1 MVLLISVL
9 IPVRGDAPFLSQAI
23 KSLSESTLKPSEV
36 LIIDDGISENQLN
49 KVKNSDFNLNLKVI
63 KNKGVGLVSALNT
76 GLNQANN
83 ELIARLDSD
92 DMVYKNRLEL
102 QYNFLNSSPEV
113 LVVGSQV
120 TYIDESNKVLG
131 NSTYPSGN
139 INSDERFN
147 NSCLVAHP
155 SVMYRKSSI
164 SKVGGYR
171 EIAKIGSISLCEDF
185 DLWKRIAKQGQL
197 VNMKDELTFYRQH
210 SGQLSNKFRYAQE
223 LATMFVKS
231 EGFDKHNIKL
241 DISESGYI
249 NSKIQINQSI
259 SELSKIDIY
268 KFLIYSKIIQNN
280 ISSQKLRSVMG
291 LITIKFLNIFVK

>member
-1 MVLLISVL
+1 MVFLISVL

-49 KVKNSDFNLNLKVI
+49 ELKNLNFNLNLKVI

-76 GLNQANN
+76 GLGLANS

-120 TYIDESNKVLG
+120 TYIDEDNKVLG
-131 NSTYPSGN
+131 NSAYPPGN
-139 INSDERFN
+139 INSDARFN

-171 EIAKIGSISLCEDF
+171 EIAKIGTTSLCEDF
-185 DLWKRIAKQGQL
+185 DLWKRVAKQGDL
-197 VNMKDELTFYRQH
+197 VNLQH
-210 SGQLSNKFRYAQE
+210 YTLKVTPS
-223 LATMFVKS
+223 
-231 EGFDKHNIKL
+231 IKL
-241 DISESGYI
+241 I
-249 NSKIQINQSI
+249 
-259 SELSKIDIY
+259 
-268 KFLIYSKIIQNN
+268 
-280 ISSQKLRSVMG
+280 
-291 LITIKFLNIFVK
+291 

>member
-1 MVLLISVL
+1 MVFLISVL

-49 KVKNSDFNLNLKVI
+49 ELKNLNFNLNLKVI

-76 GLNQANN
+76 GLGLANS

-120 TYIDESNKVLG
+120 TYIDEDNKVLG
-131 NSTYPSGN
+131 NSAYPPGN
-139 INSDERFN
+139 INSDARFN

-171 EIAKIGSISLCEDF
+171 EIAKIGTTSLCEDF
-185 DLWKRIAKQGQL
+185 DLWKRVAKQGDL
-197 VNMKDELTFYRQH
+197 VNMRDELTFYRQH

-223 LATMFVKS
+223 LATLYVES
-231 EGFDKHNIKL
+231 NAFDKTHIKFEIL
-241 DISESGYI
+241 ELGYI
-249 NSKIQINQSI
+249 NLEKQIRKSI
-259 SELSKIDIY
+259 SGLPKKQLYRFYVYSKLIRSNVRFKKM
-268 KFLIYSKIIQNN
+268 KFLLGVLSIKLINIIN
-280 ISSQKLRSVMG
+280 K
-291 LITIKFLNIFVK
+291 

>member
-1 MVLLISVL
+1 MVFLISVL

-49 KVKNSDFNLNLKVI
+49 ELKNLNFNLNLKVI

-76 GLNQANN
+76 GLGLANS

-120 TYIDESNKVLG
+120 TYIDEDNKVLG
-131 NSTYPSGN
+131 NSAYPPGN
-139 INSDERFN
+139 INSDARFN

-171 EIAKIGSISLCEDF
+171 EIAKIGTTSLCEDF
-185 DLWKRIAKQGQL
+185 DLWKRVAKQGDL
-197 VNMKDELTFYRQH
+197 VNMRDELTFYRQH

-223 LATMFVKS
+223 LATLYVES
-231 EGFDKHNIKL
+231 NAFDNTNIKFEIL
-241 DISESGYI
+241 ELGYI
-249 NSKIQINQSI
+249 NLEDKIKKSI
-259 SELSKIDIY
+259 SGLPKRQLY
-268 KFLIYSKIIQNN
+268 RFYIYSKLI
-280 ISSQKLRSVMG
+280 RSG
-291 LITIKFLNIFVK
+291 ARFKKIKFLLGVLSIKLINFVSK